1 MAEFDDQRG
10 DKRRV
15 RQQIRAAFDRAAED
29 YDAAAVLQ
37 HQVGAHMDERLDLV
51 LMQPERVLDI
61 GTGTGRGAERLVHRY
76 PRAEVVAADLAP
88 AMVAR
93 ARRRLGG
100 WWRGAKVPWRGRRHF
115 TAADLEALPF
125 PAASFDL
132 VFSNLTLQWCDP
144 ATAFAEVRRVLRP
157 GGLFLFTTFGPDTLH
172 ELRSAWAAVDGEA
185 HVNTFVDMHD
195 LGDELVH
202 AGLADP
208 VMDMEYFTL
217 TYPDARGLMR
227 DLKTIGAQTVTGG
240 RREGLMGRRTLA
252 SLEAAYEPFR
262 TAEGV
267 LPTTWE
273 VVHGHAWAPET
284 TPAQQRSEDGAT
296 TVSLDSLKGTVR
308 RS

>member
-1 MAEFDDQRG
+1 
-10 DKRRV
+10 
-15 RQQIRAAFDRAAED
+15 
-29 YDAAAVLQ
+29 
-37 HQVGAHMDERLDLV
+37 
-51 LMQPERVLDI
+51 
-61 GTGTGRGAERLVHRY
+61 
-76 PRAEVVAADLAP
+76 
-88 AMVAR
+88 

-100 WWRGAKVPWRGRRHF
+100 WRAPWRGRRGF
-115 TAADLEALPF
+115 AAADLEALPF

-144 ATAFAEVRRVLRP
+144 AAAFAEVRRVLRP

-217 TYPDARGLMR
+217 TYPDCRALMR
-227 DLKTIGAQTVTGG
+227 DLKAIGAQTVTGG
-240 RREGLMGRRTLA
+240 RRSGLTGRRALA
-252 SLEAAYEPFR
+252 ALEAAYEAFR

-284 TPAQQRSEDGAT
+284 TPAQQRAEDGAT
-296 TVSLDSLKGTVR
+296 TVSLDSLRSSVR